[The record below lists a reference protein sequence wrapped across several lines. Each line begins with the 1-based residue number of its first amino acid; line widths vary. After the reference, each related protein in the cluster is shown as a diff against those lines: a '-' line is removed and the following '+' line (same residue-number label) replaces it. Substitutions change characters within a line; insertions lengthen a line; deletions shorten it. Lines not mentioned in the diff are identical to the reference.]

1 MALNEEIVLQRMRSL
16 LGQILAP
23 EVDPREAIEAYYR
36 FLLESD
42 EEIGEEIGQYLWDL
56 MIDLD
61 DFEPNPKTRRECRQ
75 YYGDEKLT
83 EVVHEALR
91 RIDSFMT
98 PPEE

>member
-1 MALNEEIVLQRMRSL
+1 MALNEEML
-16 LGQILAP
+16 LNHARRLLVRILEPGGDPWERIWAFHTLLMETGDSMGEETGNLLW
-23 EVDPREAIEAYYR
+23 EVFDDLAYY
-36 FLLESD
+36 
-42 EEIGEEIGQYLWDL
+42 
-56 MIDLD
+56 
-61 DFEPNPKTRRECRQ
+61 EPNPKARRECRQ